1 MTNIYRMV
9 DTKLVQLTDAEKK
22 TRQAEEASNEKAIIE
37 RKKAEETKA
46 TKKASA
52 ITKLKDLGL
61 TDDEISALVGE

>member
-1 MTNIYRMV
+1 MANRYRMI
-9 DTKLVQLTDAEKK
+9 DDKLVQLTDEEEAIK
-22 TRQAEEASNEKAIIE
+22 QAEEASNEKAITE

>member
-1 MTNIYRMV
+1 MANRYRMI
-9 DTKLVQLTDAEKK
+9 DDKLVQLTDEEEAIK
-22 TRQAEEASNEKAIIE
+22 QAEEASNEKAITE

-61 TDDEISALVGE
+61 TDDEITALIGG